1 MFTGIVQARVAV
13 LTVIQKPA
21 LITFTLTLP
30 EPLREGLKK
39 GVSIAVDGICL
50 TTVDFNA
57 MGQVTFDAMT
67 ETLQRTT
74 LGRIASGTVVNV
86 ERSFKMG
93 DEVGGHIVSGHVHGI
108 AQIVEVDTSIP
119 NNCVMTFKAPHELMK
134 YIFSK
139 GYAALDGVSLT
150 IVEANKQQ
158 ATFKVYFIPETLAR
172 TTFGLKG
179 RGDFVNLE
187 IDTQTQ
193 TIVDTVER
201 VLAERGFLNV
211 SA

>member
-13 LTVIQKPA
+13 LSVIQKPA
-21 LITFTLTLP
+21 LITFTLPLP
-30 EPLREGLKK
+30 ESLREGLKK
-39 GVSIAVDGICL
+39 GASIAVDGICL

-57 MGQVTFDAMT
+57 VGQVTFDAMT

-74 LGRIASGTVVNV
+74 LGRIAPGTVVNV

-93 DEVGGHIVSGHVHGI
+93 DEVGGHVVSGHVHGI
-108 AQIVEVDTSIP
+108 AQIVEVDKSIP

-179 RGDFVNLE
+179 MGDFVNLE

>member
-1 MFTGIVQARVAV
+1 MFTGIVQARIAISEVV
-13 LTVIQKPA
+13 KKPE

-30 EPLREGLKK
+30 ESLRDGLKK
-39 GVSIAVDGICL
+39 GASIAVDGVCL
-50 TTVDFNA
+50 TTVDFNDA
-57 MGQVTFDAMT
+57 GQVSFDAMT

-74 LGRIASGTVVNV
+74 LGNIAPGTVVNV

-93 DEVGGHIVSGHVHGI
+93 DEVGGHIVSGHVHGM
-108 AQIVEVDTSIP
+108 AQIIEVDKSVP
-119 NNCVMTFKAPHELMK
+119 NNCAITFKVPQELMK

-150 IVEANKQQ
+150 IVDVDKNL
-158 ATFKVYFIPETLAR
+158 ATFSVYFIPETLAR
-172 TTFGLKG
+172 TTFGIKG
-179 RGDFVNLE
+179 NGDFINLE

-201 VLAERGFLNV
+201 VLAEKGFLNV
-211 SA
+211 GT